1 MHYNLML
8 TQTSVCSLGGEEN
21 KHMSPIIKWAPFLEP
36 FEDMDKMFED
46 YLPARGGFT
55 GLVPA
60 VDVYQ
65 DNDKVYVET
74 QLAGIDPE
82 KVDVSIEND
91 VLIIRGVSEKKSEV
105 EDKNYYRKEIK
116 RGSFY
121 RSVPLPSHVIGE
133 KASAEAVNGILK
145 IAVPKAPEA
154 KPKTIKIKTGKK

>member
-1 MHYNLML
+1 ML